1 MRLKSL
7 LFETLVFTA
16 GLPVGFHQRF
26 MYNSE
31 QCAEIKPL
39 IKAAVSELFTA
50 HYILFINLLLV
61 GLVSPEPA
69 LKGLDGKKTL
79 ILLLIS

>member
-1 MRLKSL
+1 MGRSEKNTGRKGAEEDRKRKCLRLRSL
-7 LFETLVFTA
+7 LCETLVFTA

-39 IKAAVSELFTA
+39 IKAAVSELSSSQHITF
-50 HYILFINLLLV
+50 YSSNYF
-61 GLVSPEPA
+61 
-69 LKGLDGKKTL
+69 
-79 ILLLIS
+79 